1 MLAVTDQ
8 EIEFFKNDVSLFSEI
23 DKQIKE
29 LKKQMKPFQEKIREL
44 TKEKKQKQEEV
55 LTFMESNEIDIC
67 NTDSASFELKDSKST
82 KQITKG
88 DVYDRIYKYISED
101 KVSEVKS
108 SPAEEKAKHLH
119 DFIYIEG
126 REVNVSKTL
135 KAK

>member
-1 MLAVTDQ
+1 MLAASDQ
-8 EIEFFKNDVSLFSEI
+8 EIEFFKSDVSQFSEI
-23 DKQIKE
+23 DTQIKE

-44 TKEKKQKQEEV
+44 TKQKKQKQDEV
-55 LTFMESNEIDIC
+55 LAFMESNDIDIC
-67 NTDSASFELKDSKST
+67 NTGAASFELKDTKTT

-108 SPAEEKAKHLH
+108 SSVEEKAKHLH
-119 DFIYIEG
+119 DFIYVEG
-126 REVNVSKTL
+126 RETNVSKTL

>member
-8 EIEFFKNDVSLFSEI
+8 EIEFFKNDVSQFSEI

-29 LKKQMKPFQEKIREL
+29 LKKQMKPFQEKIKEL
-44 TKEKKQKQEEV
+44 TKQKKQKQDEV
-55 LTFMESNEIDIC
+55 LAFMETNEIDIC
-67 NTDSASFELKDSKST
+67 NTDAASFELKDTKTT
-82 KQITKG
+82 KQLTKG

-101 KVSEVKS
+101 KGSEVRS
-108 SPAEEKAKHLH
+108 SSTEEKAKHLH

-126 REVNVSKTL
+126 RETNVSKTL

>member
-1 MLAVTDQ
+1 MLAVSDQ
-8 EIEFFKNDVSLFSEI
+8 EIEFFKSDVSLFSEI

-29 LKKQMKPFQEKIREL
+29 IKKQMKPFQEKIKEL
-44 TKEKKQKQEEV
+44 TKQKKQKQDEV
-55 LTFMESNEIDIC
+55 LAFMESNDIDIC
-67 NTDSASFELKDSKST
+67 NTDAASFELKDTKTT

-88 DVYDRIYKYISED
+88 DVYDRLYKYISED

-108 SPAEEKAKHLH
+108 SSVEEKAKHLH

-126 REVNVSKTL
+126 RETNVSKTL

>member
-44 TKEKKQKQEEV
+44 TKQKKQKQEEV

-67 NTDSASFELKDSKST
+67 NTDSASFELKDTKTT
-82 KQITKG
+82 KQVTKG

-101 KVSEVKS
+101 KGSEVKS

>member
-8 EIEFFKNDVSLFSEI
+8 EIEFFKNDVSQFSEI

-29 LKKQMKPFQEKIREL
+29 IKKQMKPFQERIKEL
-44 TKEKKQKQEEV
+44 TKQKKQKQDEV
-55 LTFMESNEIDIC
+55 LAFMETNEIDIC
-67 NTDSASFELKDSKST
+67 NTDAASFELKDTKST

-101 KVSEVKS
+101 KGTEVRS

-126 REVNVSKTL
+126 RETNVSKTL